1 MQTHN
6 KSKPRTNAGEPRT
19 VLHVLQKRRWKLAQ
33 KIKIIK
39 PMNPE
44 KSSTTQNQ
52 KNQTNEPEKS
62 NPWTHESKVER
73 LHEPMNQTHE
83 PINQKSRDCMNPWTH
98 ESNTWKIKPMNPW
111 IKRERKRDLGLER
124 EKKSE
129 IDKER
134 SKRMIQTQ
142 TTQTSKSQRF
152 CAHVADL
159 LCLFFFFFLR
169 SISFS
174 NSSGPIF
181 FPLLFLSC
189 GLRFFQPTQS
199 KSKLSQIERDRD

>member
-1 MQTHN
+1 MN
-6 KSKPRTNAGEPRT
+6 P
-19 VLHVLQKRRWKLAQ
+19 W
-33 KIKIIK
+33 IK
-39 PMNPE
+39 PM
-44 KSSTTQNQ
+44 K
-52 KNQTNEPEKS
+52 
-62 NPWTHESKVER
+62 
-73 LHEPMNQTHE
+73 NQTHE

-124 EKKSE
+124 EKKLE

-134 SKRMIQTQ
+134 SKRTIQTQ
-142 TTQTSKSQRF
+142 TTQTSKSRRF
-152 CAHVADL
+152 HAHVADL

-169 SISFS
+169 PISFS
-174 NSSGPIF
+174 NSSRQIF